1 MNFQLCIL
9 GCSSAVPTAERGLS
23 AQWLEIHHKHYL
35 LDCGEGTQIRIRQ
48 EGLPMQRLSVIFIS
62 HAHADHFLGLPGLL
76 STMDL
81 LGRKKS
87 LRIVCPESV
96 KEFLVHYWNTV
107 DYQPGY
113 PIEIDVEAWKE
124 GGLILEED
132 SVQVEAI
139 SLKHALPCRGF
150 IFREQRDAFVL
161 DKEKIKQYE
170 LSNTQLKELKQGN
183 SVQLSNGTL
192 LDANQVG
199 SIGPAGRS
207 YAYLTDTRPVLQTLL
222 KIPAPNVLYH
232 EATFTEKHKERAK
245 KTQHS
250 TASEAAEIAEKWGVS
265 SLILGHFSVRYP
277 NLEELLLEAQ
287 SLFKNTQ
294 IAYNGLR
301 IEL

>member
-1 MNFQLCIL
+1 MNFQVCIL

-23 AQWLEIHHKHYL
+23 AQWLEIHHRHYL

-87 LRIVCPESV
+87 LRIVCPEPV
-96 KEFLVHYWNTV
+96 KVFLFHYWNSV
-107 DYQPGY
+107 DFQPSY
-113 PIEIDVEAWKE
+113 PIEVDSEAWKAS
-124 GGLILEED
+124 GLVHEDD
-132 SVQVEAI
+132 SVQVQAVA
-139 SLKHALPCRGF
+139 LKHAVPCRGY
-150 IFREQRDAFVL
+150 IFWERRDVFVL
-161 DKEKIKQYE
+161 SKQKIMQYD
-170 LSNTQLKELKQGN
+170 LSIVQLKELKQGL
-183 SVQLSNGTL
+183 SVQLNNGMV

-199 SIGPAGRS
+199 SKGPVCKS
-207 YAYLTDTRPVLQTLL
+207 YAYLTDTRPVSKTLL
-222 KIPAPNVLYH
+222 KIPAPDVLYH

-245 KTQHS
+245 KTLHS
-250 TASEAAEIAEKWGVS
+250 TAAEAAEVAEKWGVS

-277 NLEELLLEAQ
+277 NLDELHSEAKHTFENTLL
-287 SLFKNTQ
+287 
-294 IAYNGLR
+294 AYNGLR